1 MAELPQHAKS
11 STGPA
16 ATSVDLR
23 SLKPTEAR
31 ARAFSGMFKIRPGQR
46 VNVLVNSPDV
56 EREIMKW
63 VDEIGHRFL
72 RRSRIEDNGA
82 SHFAIELIKIEARR

>member
-1 MAELPQHAKS
+1 MAETPQHAKA
-11 STGPA
+11 STDPVA
-16 ATSVDLR
+16 PSVDLR
-23 SLKPTEAR
+23 SLKPTDAR
-31 ARAFSGMFKIRPGQR
+31 SRAFSGMFKIKPGQK

-72 RRSRIEDNGA
+72 RRSRVENNGA